1 MYVFI
6 ELFSGFDEE
15 TKSKGLHGA
24 IETATNF
31 SPICVI
37 SKLCPFSPSQ
47 KANKKW
53 PTNCNKVYEKPWFYT
68 FFAVGF
74 ASEVEGAMVIEA
86 EVGAMPEIVG
96 LVTNT
101 QFHSTGLSFYNVY
114 F

>member
-1 MYVFI
+1 M
-6 ELFSGFDEE
+6 
-15 TKSKGLHGA
+15 
-24 IETATNF
+24 
-31 SPICVI
+31 
-37 SKLCPFSPSQ
+37 
-47 KANKKW
+47 
-53 PTNCNKVYEKPWFYT
+53 
-68 FFAVGF
+68 GF